1 MNDEKIAADYKVQG
15 GSVLHLES
23 FTSKQKPVTKLSVQ
37 DAEEQR
43 KGRKEQ
49 EEGKERERGL
59 EERAGLQ
66 GGWPGVRPGDK
77 DAGQRTPRGNVLRRG
92 ETTLPHQGQAQE
104 EGVDKPVRH
113 CPYWPS

>member
-1 MNDEKIAADYKVQG
+1 MGKE
-15 GSVLHLES
+15 GSTVSQFES
-23 FTSKQKPVTKLSVQ
+23 FTSKEKLVTKPFSVQ

-49 EEGKERERGL
+49 EERKERERRF
-59 EERAGLQ
+59 EERARLQ

-77 DAGQRTPRGNVLRRG
+77 DVGQRTSRGNVLRWG
-92 ETTLPHQGQAQE
+92 QTTLPYQGQAQE

-113 CPYWPS
+113 CPHRPS